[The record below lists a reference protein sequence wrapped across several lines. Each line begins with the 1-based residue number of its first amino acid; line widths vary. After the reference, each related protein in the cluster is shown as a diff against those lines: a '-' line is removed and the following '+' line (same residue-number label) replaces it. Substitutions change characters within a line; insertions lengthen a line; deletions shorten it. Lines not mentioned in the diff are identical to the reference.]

1 MPLIVFGDG
10 LADKSSVR
18 FRSFRHGVPE
28 KAYKHLL
35 VKQKIGEVY
44 LLDTNEFNTDA
55 IAARNI
61 LYIVEEIWSGNGR
74 PEMFTP
80 QPRPRPNTATTTI
93 TTTTTTKSA
102 TMNVVAPHSGGRT

>member
-35 VKQKIGEVY
+35 VKQKIGEVFATSVRPKTQ
-44 LLDTNEFNTDA
+44 DISEIPMTDLS
-55 IAARNI
+55 IQ
-61 LYIVEEIWSGNGR
+61 Y
-74 PEMFTP
+74 
-80 QPRPRPNTATTTI
+80 
-93 TTTTTTKSA
+93 
-102 TMNVVAPHSGGRT
+102 